1 MNERVV
7 LVLADPGI
15 RRLLRRCLC
24 ARGYTVVDLAGGSE
38 LDQVMKRHTVHVV
51 VLDDL
56 AWCSPFRLQWPQVPL
71 LIISPVAEERE
82 KVRALDLG
90 ADDYLTQPFDQEEFL
105 ARLRAH
111 RRRARMQ
118 AEGVFWTPES
128 EVLRSQDG
136 LMTLD
141 VVRRLVHVGQQVVHL
156 SPQECSLL
164 WVLMLHQG
172 RVVSHQTLLQ
182 RVWGSDYADEANYL
196 HVYMSQL
203 RRKVEPEPAHPRYLL
218 TCTRIGYVFQ
228 CPDMCAFPPT
238 GREEHVNW
246 R

>member
-56 AWCSPFRLQWPQVPL
+56 AWCSPFRLRWPQVPL
-71 LIISPVAEERE
+71 LIISPLTEERE

-111 RRRARMQ
+111 RRRTRMRE
-118 AEGVFWTPES
+118 EGVFWTASVGSFAQPGWAHDPRC
-128 EVLRSQDG
+128 RSSFG
-136 LMTLD
+136 LC
-141 VVRRLVHVGQQVVHL
+141 RAASCALVATGMWLVTCAHASSGQGSLPSDFITAGVG
-156 SPQECSLL
+156 
-164 WVLMLHQG
+164 
-172 RVVSHQTLLQ
+172 T
-182 RVWGSDYADEANYL
+182 
-196 HVYMSQL
+196 
-203 RRKVEPEPAHPRYLL
+203 
-218 TCTRIGYVFQ
+218 
-228 CPDMCAFPPT
+228 
-238 GREEHVNW
+238 
-246 R
+246 